1 MVAGY
6 HSDEAEDEDD
16 EEDDDEDGDNRS
28 EVHPVL
34 SFP

>member
-1 MVAGY
+1 MLGGY

-16 EEDDDEDGDNRS
+16 EEDDDEDGDNRA